1 MVSGATRVSKLMTI
15 LKNYVTSVESGNNI
29 DAANFAKQFTEEAED
44 FVEWAKSQ
52 TRWLLPESLMS
63 FTTDF

>member
-1 MVSGATRVSKLMTI
+1 MTI
-15 LKNYVTSVESGNNI
+15 QKNYVTSVESGNNI

-52 TRWLLPESLMS
+52 PH
-63 FTTDF
+63 

>member
-1 MVSGATRVSKLMTI
+1 M
-15 LKNYVTSVESGNNI
+15 KNYISSIESGNNI

-52 TRWLLPESLMS
+52 TH
-63 FTTDF
+63 

>member
-1 MVSGATRVSKLMTI
+1 MVSGAARISRLTEI
-15 LKNYVTSVESGNNI
+15 LKNYTSNVVSGNNI

-52 TRWLLPESLMS
+52 VH
-63 FTTDF
+63 

>member
-1 MVSGATRVSKLMTI
+1 MVSGAARITRLTTI
-15 LKNYVTSVESGNNI
+15 KKNFVTSVESGNNI

-52 TRWLLPESLMS
+52 TR
-63 FTTDF
+63 